1 MNDDRARGFTLVEL
15 LVVIVLSTFIL
26 TAAYQTLIAQQNAS
40 QRQHAMIAAQ
50 GVSRTTLQVLL
61 SELREVSASDG
72 DVLEATSTS
81 LTVRSPR
88 KLGIV
93 CQAGDPL
100 TIWEM
105 GDPFEAGEKLR
116 IYDHSTGT
124 WLPGGSN
131 SIGIQSATTA
141 SSGTCDTWNRY
152 DMDGTVA
159 GAYRLRE
166 LSLSSS
172 SSLASIRAGAPV
184 RSFQTVTY
192 GLFPFGDHYALG
204 RAAVGADTVPLVGP
218 LASPDEGGLE
228 LRYLDADSVVLSA
241 TQANSDP
248 ASIAIIELVVQAQ
261 SDRKRGY
268 GWAGGGGSG
277 DLHTERLSASI
288 YLRNNDMGLGGVPVE
303 AP

>member
-1 MNDDRARGFTLVEL
+1 MNDDRGRGFTLVEL

-100 TIWEM
+100 AIWEM

-131 SIGIQSATTA
+131 SIGIQSASTA
-141 SSGTCDTWNRY
+141 SSGTCDTWNRH

-172 SSLASIRAGAPV
+172 SSLASVRTGAPV
-184 RSFQTVTY
+184 RSFQTVQY
-192 GLFPFGDHYALG
+192 GLYPFGDHYALG
-204 RAAVGADTVPLVGP
+204 RAAVGGDTVPLVGP
-218 LASPDEGGLE
+218 LASPDDGGLE

-248 ASIAIIELVVQAQ
+248 ASIAIIEVVVQAE

-277 DLHTERLSASI
+277 DVHTERLSASI